1 MTETKIE
8 VNKSKNTAETVKPEE
23 SKADVNKEKK
33 TEDEKASTGKFGE
46 REGSEIQEDGLSKTD
61 KGAKEGNL
69 VEGEAETEK
78 PPQESDSEH

>member
-46 REGSEIQEDGLSKTD
+46 REGSEI
-61 KGAKEGNL
+61 
-69 VEGEAETEK
+69 
-78 PPQESDSEH
+78 